1 MLAREAECSYLV
13 LEPGGE
19 DGALSDLQTHSI
31 QVEPVF
37 TMGVSV
43 WVGGYG
49 RVAPCG
55 PCVTTEMCATPDGA
69 GPL

>member
-1 MLAREAECSYLV
+1 MSARDAESSYSA

-19 DGALSDLQTHSI
+19 EGALSDLQGHSI

-43 WVGGYG
+43 RVGGYG
-49 RVAPCG
+49 LVTPCG
-55 PCVTTEMCATPDGA
+55 PWCYE
-69 GPL
+69 